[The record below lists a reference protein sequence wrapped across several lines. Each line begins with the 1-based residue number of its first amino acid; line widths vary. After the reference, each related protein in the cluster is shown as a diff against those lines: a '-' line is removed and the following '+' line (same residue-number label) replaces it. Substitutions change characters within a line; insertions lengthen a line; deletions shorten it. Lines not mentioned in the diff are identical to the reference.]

1 VISKQNSP
9 GRNTITVTVPLYCD
23 VSDRQERA
31 NLGIVCMSCLLA
43 TVKGIL
49 FANLFFPNYV
59 NNMKDIT
66 Y

>member
-1 VISKQNSP
+1 M
-9 GRNTITVTVPLYCD
+9 TVPLYCD
-23 VSDRQERA
+23 VSDQQEGA
-31 NLGIVCMSCLLA
+31 NLGIVCMSFLLA

-59 NNMKDIT
+59 NNMENIN